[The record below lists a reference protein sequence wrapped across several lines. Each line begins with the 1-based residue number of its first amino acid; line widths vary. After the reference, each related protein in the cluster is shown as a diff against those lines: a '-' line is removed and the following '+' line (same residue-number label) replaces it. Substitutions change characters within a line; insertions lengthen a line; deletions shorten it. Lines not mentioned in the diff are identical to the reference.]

1 MSMEGIKN
9 LGKGLVAPALTVG
22 VDLVRNVP
30 VTTTMNQVL
39 GGTEAIL
46 HTGNSFLNPLFNIV
60 GTSFAPVLAGTSA
73 MMLSNSILK
82 NFDWMNNHKA
92 TRYFLNAIA
101 AGVTFTGGTAA
112 APYAVAATAGYYLG
126 KPIYNLGKAAL
137 SRTAGAI
144 WGATGGAVAGAVNGA
159 KNGLKNGFTGKPNIS

>member
-9 LGKGLVAPALTVG
+9 LWKWLVAPALTVG

-39 GGTEAIL
+39 GWTEAIL
-46 HTGNSFLNPLFNIV
+46 HTGNSFLNPVFNIV
-60 GTSFAPVLAGTSA
+60 WTSFAPVLAWTSA

-101 AGVTFTGGTAA
+101 AWVTFTWWTAA
-112 APYAVAATAGYYLG
+112 APYAVAATAGYYLW
-126 KPIYNLGKAAL
+126 KPIYNLWKAAL

-144 WGATGGAVAGAVNGA
+144 WWATWWAVAWAVNWA
-159 KNGLKNGFTGKPNIS
+159 KNWLKNWFTGKPNIS